1 MWDVFVVCL
10 MSFPWEVS
18 HEEKSRILE
27 PGPGKRE
34 GEGGST
40 GEKPPTGF
48 RLFQGERRFN
58 YRQVVDFQVT
68 YFPHGSPCFSSLTRS
83 FDIYKPERKKSHT
96 MSPKKKG
103 ARALPSLAGGGRS
116 RRL

>member
-1 MWDVFVVCL
+1 M
-10 MSFPWEVS
+10 
-18 HEEKSRILE
+18 
-27 PGPGKRE
+27 
-34 GEGGST
+34 

-68 YFPHGSPCFSSLTRS
+68 YFPHGFPCFSSLTQS
-83 FDIYKPERKKSHT
+83 FDIYKPERKKSRT

-103 ARALPSLAGGGRS
+103 TRALPSLAGGGEEQKAVRCCTDKEAEGAGEKGHGKMVAEWDPAQ
-116 RRL
+116 